1 LQRWEFCKDSGIK
14 LRKIEIGVKD
24 KDYLDFLSICIEE
37 ELSVEDKLKN
47 IIRYHLITYR
57 NRRKMRNERLL

>member
-1 LQRWEFCKDSGIK
+1 LQRWKFYQDSGIK
-14 LRKIEIGVKD
+14 LRKIEIGIKD

-57 NRRKMRNERLL
+57 NRRKMRNEKLL

>member
-1 LQRWEFCKDSGIK
+1 LPCQDSSVE

-24 KDYLDFLSICIEE
+24 KEYYDFLSVCIDE

-47 IIRYHLITYR
+47 IIRYHVIVYR
-57 NRRKMRNERLL
+57 NRKKIRNQKIDRV

>member
-1 LQRWEFCKDSGIK
+1 

-24 KDYLDFLSICIEE
+24 KEYYDFLSVCIDE

-47 IIRYHLITYR
+47 IIRYHVIVYR
-57 NRRKMRNERLL
+57 NRRKVGIQRSFS